1 MGKSE
6 IMTVIKRLSDD
17 PYRID
22 IESANVSE
30 IANAERKVPLDWI
43 KGDKVGVKKQCVD
56 YMKPLII
63 GELSPFMVEGMP
75 RHLFLV

>member
-1 MGKSE
+1 
-6 IMTVIKRLSDD
+6 MTVIKRLSNA

-22 IESANVSE
+22 IMSTEVSKIANVE
-30 IANAERKVPLDWI
+30 KKVPLDWI
-43 KGDKVGVKKQCVD
+43 NSDNISVTKQCVD

-75 RHLFLV
+75 RHLFLEL